1 MALTSGMQ
9 CSLTEDE
16 LVEVL
21 ENLPSDLSELSD
33 SDSDNYLPEN
43 SDSDSDENNRVDPLE
58 PAPKKLRSDAP
69 LQWSSGNFTPNVH
82 DFNKGNSGI
91 RVDLN
96 EHSAVFD
103 FFKIFFPVH
112 IMQHIAD
119 ETNKYYLYLCEK
131 MPPSQFSRLQ
141 KWANTTVE
149 ELYIFFAITMLM
161 S

>member
-1 MALTSGMQ
+1 MLQSLVNYVNVCTGQSVKAKRAMMKQRCSHVTRGIQGSANMASTSGMQ

-21 ENLPSDLSELSD
+21 ENLSSDLSKLSD
-33 SDSDNYLPEN
+33 SDSDNDNYLPEN

-82 DFNKGNSGI
+82 DFNRGNSGI

-96 EHSAVFD
+96 EHSTVFD
-103 FFKIFFPVH
+103 FFKIFFPGSH
-112 IMQHIAD
+112 NA
-119 ETNKYYLYLCEK
+119 TYC
-131 MPPSQFSRLQ
+131 R
-141 KWANTTVE
+141 
-149 ELYIFFAITMLM
+149 
-161 S
+161 